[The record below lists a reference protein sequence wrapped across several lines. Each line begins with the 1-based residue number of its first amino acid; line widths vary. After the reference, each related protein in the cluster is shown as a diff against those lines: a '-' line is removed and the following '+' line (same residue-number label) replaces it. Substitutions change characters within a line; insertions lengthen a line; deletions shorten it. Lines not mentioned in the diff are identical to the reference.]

1 MSTFNFSYRKCFF
14 CGRLCDDGL
23 FINHQWYCLDCL
35 DLDILD
41 SFATLEWFFMLD
53 LCIKFFLLVAV
64 LLSPIGLACVIAFA
78 KH

>member
-41 SFATLEWFFMLD
+41 SFATLE
-53 LCIKFFLLVAV
+53 
-64 LLSPIGLACVIAFA
+64 
-78 KH
+78 